1 MDNKKAPTCFRAIRE
16 LHLGHSIDE
25 GPIIEICQFIDLRYD
40 CADFRMVSLIR
51 TIYAYKDLLSEQTA
65 ERIKKTILGFKY
77 WIDEPGE
84 DSMCYWSEN
93 HQILF
98 ASVEYLAGQLYPAEL
113 FVNDRTNGEA
123 HLKKARI
130 RVLSWLRYRFDYG
143 FTEWHSNV
151 YYEEDMAALSILIDF
166 CQDEEITLKSKMIM
180 DLLLLDMGMHSF
192 KGLFAA
198 TSGRCYEH
206 QKKNPN
212 VQNTLNISEK
222 VWGFGHKGDLD
233 YSRISANFLLMDRYD
248 LPEVIYRIGLD
259 QGDQIIKD
267 SMGLDL
273 QEIRKEFSDPTD
285 LHSTGMFLW
294 SMESFINPESVNISY
309 DMFNAWK
316 LHNNRFLIDFRKVNV
331 PLVRKLG
338 MLPGVSRLLNPVYQ
352 GTAIQRANSY
362 TYKTKDYMLSTVQNH
377 HPGTFSDQQH
387 VWQATLSNHVTVFTT
402 HPGAPATHDVKRN
415 GSPGYW
421 VGNGVLPH
429 SAQDRNVHFSIYRL
443 DVRKGFMEKER
454 ADFTHAYFPYDKFD
468 EVVHEGRYLFG
479 KLGRTYIAL
488 IGKEQL
494 EANPQDASDVI
505 QRGLLTYWI
514 CELGNQATF
523 GSFHSFIESIRARSI
538 RFHNNTLVYKCDIEY
553 ALTYKGNFRIDG
565 KIINTNYD
573 RFDTP
578 FVKAERK
585 PKEINVSFEGSRL
598 YLNFERCE
606 RRQQNNDLFS
616 K

>member
-1 MDNKKAPTCFRAIRE
+1 MGNNKSSASFPGIRE
-16 LHLGHSIDE
+16 LHQGNSIDE
-25 GPIIEICQFIDLRYD
+25 DPIIEICQFIDNRYD

-51 TIYAYKDLLSEQTA
+51 TIYNDKELLSKQTA

-98 ASVEYLAGQLYPAEL
+98 ASVEYLAGQLYPKEL
-113 FVNDRTNGEA
+113 FSNNRMSGEY
-123 HLKKARI
+123 HLEKARVRI
-130 RVLSWLRYRFDYG
+130 LLWLKHRFIYG

-151 YYEEDMAALSILIDF
+151 YYEEDIAALSILIDF
-166 CQDEEITLKSKMIM
+166 CHDQEITLKSKMIM

-206 QKKNPN
+206 QKKNPG

-222 VWGFGHKGDLD
+222 VWGFGHKVPYN

-248 LPEVIYRIGLD
+248 LPEVIYRIGRD
-259 QGDQIIKD
+259 QGDRIIKD

-273 QEIRKEFSDPTD
+273 NEIRKEFADPHDIYT
-285 LHSTGMFLW
+285 TGMFLW

-309 DMFNAWK
+309 DMFHAWK
-316 LHNNRFLIDFRKVNV
+316 LQNNQFLTDFRKVDY
-331 PLVRKLG
+331 PLLRKLG
-338 MLPGVSRLLNPVYQ
+338 ILPSISRLLNPVYQ
-352 GTAIQRANSY
+352 GTAIQRANCY

-377 HPGTFSDQQH
+377 HPGEFSDQQH
-387 VWQATLSNHVTVFTT
+387 VWQATLSSDVTVFTT
-402 HPGAPATHDVKRN
+402 HPGAGASHDIRLG

-421 VGNGVLPH
+421 VGNGIFPH
-429 SAQDRNVHFSIYRL
+429 SVQDRNVHFSIYRL
-443 DVRKGFMEKER
+443 DGRKGFMEKNR
-454 ADFTHAYFPYDKFD
+454 ADFTHAYFPQDKFD

-479 KLGRTYIAL
+479 KLGRVYIAL
-488 IGKEQL
+488 IGKEAL
-494 EANPQDASDVI
+494 KVNPIDTSDII
-505 QRGLLTYWI
+505 QEGLLTYWI
-514 CELGNQATF
+514 CELDCQDAV
-523 GSFHSFIESIRARSI
+523 GSFNSFIDKIRSRSI
-538 RFHNNTLVYKCDIEY
+538 AFHNDTLVYKGDIEY
-553 ALTYKGNFRIDG
+553 ALSYKGSFRMDGTVID
-565 KIINTNYD
+565 TNYE
-573 RFDTP
+573 RLDTP

-585 PKEINVSFEGSRL
+585 PKEIHVVFEGSSL

-606 RRQQNNDLFS
+606 RVHS
-616 K
+616 